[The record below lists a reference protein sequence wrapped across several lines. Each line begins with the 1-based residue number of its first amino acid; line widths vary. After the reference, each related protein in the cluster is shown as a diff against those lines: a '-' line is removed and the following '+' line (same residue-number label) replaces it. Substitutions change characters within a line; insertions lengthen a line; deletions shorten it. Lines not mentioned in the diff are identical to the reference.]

1 MNFFKNKLIKRFRFL
16 NLLTLFGL
24 FVCQTVYS
32 QTSGDNIQYSSMYL
46 QPFNRHAVKVPFSTS
61 DPGTPTPIHWG
72 MDTAWDDE
80 GNVLRGINFIGLDRL
95 TYGRISF
102 QVMDPV
108 KEDGSLSDRQINY
121 LKSRTGCNGFL
132 CRKGN
137 CRKTQYNDGRLGR
150 HGQFRTADGIRQRA
164 EGTVFPQHDTG
175 IRRVCR
181 EPGG

>member
-102 QVMDPV
+102 QVMDSV

-121 LKSRTGCNGFL
+121 LKSRLRHIPNLFHMFFRQL
-132 CRKGN
+132 SNMILRL
-137 CRKTQYNDGRLGR
+137 RNDIF
-150 HGQFRTADGIRQRA
+150 HQKHQ
-164 EGTVFPQHDTG
+164 QDTK
-175 IRRVCR
+175 RSFW
-181 EPGG
+181 